1 MNLEPE
7 NEIEHKCPIKC
18 ALRMAQALDFFV
30 HTDSAMIP
38 EQKSKIRMIAY
49 REAMWVLEGLLTG
62 NTKGLAEATEI
73 LQKVLKQGQAKMPYK
88 QV

>member
-30 HTDSAMIP
+30 HTDSVMIP

-49 REAMWVLEGLLTG
+49 QEVLWILEGLLND
-62 NTKGLAEATEI
+62 NTQGLTEATEI